1 MRRSAVASNVAVMA
15 VQTNLAMSTSCPS
28 LYKARPSCPNPAAK
42 SAPTLPP
49 PSRGVVPTQCIAPCA
64 SRKIYKAEDRRSVRK
79 LCLCVHQLVRSW
91 RYPFRALSPPYRQS
105 SSAPRLLQESSYQ
118 GNELDGRHAGSS
130 DRSPR
135 NIQIWQDYSSPDFS
149 VEQGFDLDS
158 LARMMAKIA
167 HATCVV
173 TFGLDWFTPWLPPY
187 ILGADAALSYVVGG
201 AEGPLE
207 PKNTLHEI
215 RYDVTMIGGILL
227 VTCAIRLFAQFG
239 GPHTKV
245 IVGQTTEECVQSFN
259 RKSANVAP
267 LESGATQQNATL
279 DYGAVAAI
287 ARKRG
292 WSSSKGG
299 K

>member
-1 MRRSAVASNVAVMA
+1 LCPRNVSLLAHHAKYTNPKTEEASENFAYAFINNWSDRGDAHSGRYHHHTDSPVPTPGYFRNPLIKETNWTGATLG
-15 VQTNLAMSTSCPS
+15 VQT
-28 LYKARPSCPNPAAK
+28 
-42 SAPTLPP
+42 
-49 PSRGVVPTQCIAPCA
+49 G
-64 SRKIYKAEDRRSVRK
+64 
-79 LCLCVHQLVRSW
+79 
-91 RYPFRALSPPYRQS
+91 
-105 SSAPRLLQESSYQ
+105 
-118 GNELDGRHAGSS
+118 
-130 DRSPR
+130 SPR

-158 LARMMAKIA
+158 FARMMAKIA
-167 HATCVV
+167 HATCVG

-227 VTCAIRLFAQFG
+227 VTCTIRLFAQFG

-267 LESGATQQNATL
+267 LESVATQ
-279 DYGAVAAI
+279 
-287 ARKRG
+287 
-292 WSSSKGG
+292 
-299 K
+299 

>member
-1 MRRSAVASNVAVMA
+1 MAVMGTSSSGILRYA
-15 VQTNLAMSTSCPS
+15 PVGCCIYCGRDGSANELGDEHIVPFALQGQAILPKSSCKECADITSAFEGRCAHAMYRSLRITQNIQTRRPKKRPKTLPMRSSTTGQIVEMPIQGVITTIPTVQFRPPGYFRNPLIKETNWTGATLGVQT
-28 LYKARPSCPNPAAK
+28 
-42 SAPTLPP
+42 
-49 PSRGVVPTQCIAPCA
+49 G
-64 SRKIYKAEDRRSVRK
+64 
-79 LCLCVHQLVRSW
+79 
-91 RYPFRALSPPYRQS
+91 
-105 SSAPRLLQESSYQ
+105 
-118 GNELDGRHAGSS
+118 
-130 DRSPR
+130 SPR

-158 LARMMAKIA
+158 FARMMAKIA
-167 HATCVV
+167 HATCVG
-173 TFGLDWFTPWLPPY
+173 TFGLDWLTPWLPPY

-227 VTCAIRLFAQFG
+227 VTCTIRLFAQFG

-267 LESGATQQNATL
+267 LESVATQ
-279 DYGAVAAI
+279 
-287 ARKRG
+287 
-292 WSSSKGG
+292 
-299 K
+299 